1 MKFLNI
7 TIAVVNELPDVF
19 AFFSEIYKVI
29 KSGAGFLVA
38 EPKYGVSENDFEK
51 TVSIAGQN
59 DFKVIDR
66 PKVGQS
72 RTILL
77 KKELDIII

>member
-1 MKFLNI
+1 VDYFNYLIGNKMKFFNVKN
-7 TIAVVNELPDVF
+7 VVVHELPDVF
-19 AFFSEIYKVI
+19 AFFSETYKVI

-51 TVSIAGQN
+51 IVSIAEQN

-66 PKVGQS
+66 SEAG
-72 RTILL
+72 
-77 KKELDIII
+77 